1 MIAGIVAS
9 LFWILFVHEANSK
22 IFGIVNCINGQT
34 SLLGAPWKSMDSIVI
49 AFPLAFIVTIIVT
62 LCTKRM
68 PSEMVEKAFKVE
80 DKAA

>member
-1 MIAGIVAS
+1 
-9 LFWILFVHEANSK
+9 VHEANSK
-22 IFGIVNCINGQT
+22 IFGIVNMINGQT
-34 SLLGAPWKSMDSIVI
+34 SLLGTPWKSMDSIVI

-68 PSEMVEKAFKVE
+68 PSEMVERAFKAE